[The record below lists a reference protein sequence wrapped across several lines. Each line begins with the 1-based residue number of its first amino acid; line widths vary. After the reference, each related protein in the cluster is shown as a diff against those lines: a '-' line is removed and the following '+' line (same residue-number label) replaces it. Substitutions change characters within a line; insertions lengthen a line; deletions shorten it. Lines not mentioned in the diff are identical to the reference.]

1 MIDHFSPQP
10 GDLLFQQK
18 DLSPIHRVISQ
29 AFRGYMGYSFNHVAL
44 CVDEQRVIEAT
55 TPAVQHTEI
64 PIFLNSSGK
73 DDYQRP
79 RVWVFRLKSA
89 YSHLTVGAIA
99 HAQTLLGLPYN
110 RDFGDR
116 KDSYYCSELILD
128 SFRHANQGIPLFSE
142 TPMNFKDS
150 ATGEFFEYWINHYHQ
165 LKKPIPHGKPGSH
178 PSLLTLSDK
187 LEPVYLYG
195 DLLP

>member
-1 MIDHFSPQP
+1 MTDSFTPQP

-18 DLSPIHRVISQ
+18 DMSPIHRVISQ
-29 AFRGYMGYSFNHVAL
+29 AFRGYRGYSFNHVAL
-44 CVDEQRVIEAT
+44 CIDEQRVVEAT
-55 TPAVQHTEI
+55 TPTVQYTDI
-64 PIFLNSSGK
+64 SVFLNSSSK
-73 DDYQRP
+73 DTYERP
-79 RVWVFRLKSA
+79 RVWVFRLTPA
-89 YSHLTVGAIA
+89 YRYLIRGAIA

-128 SFRHANQGIPLFSE
+128 SFRYANQGIPLFPE
-142 TPMNFKDS
+142 TPMNFKDP
-150 ATGEFFEYWINHYHQ
+150 ATGEFFEYWVNHYRQ

-187 LEPVYLYG
+187 LDPIHLYG
-195 DLLP
+195 ELLP